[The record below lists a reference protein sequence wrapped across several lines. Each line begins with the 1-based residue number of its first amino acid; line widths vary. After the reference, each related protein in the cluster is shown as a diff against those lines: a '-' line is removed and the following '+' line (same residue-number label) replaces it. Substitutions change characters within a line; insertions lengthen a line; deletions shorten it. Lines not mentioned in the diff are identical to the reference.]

1 VYPCFRSK
9 PIANLAAAVSD
20 ISMKDSLKHL
30 QNQSEPQPAVTAA
43 WIIGICE
50 LVNVFEGRLEEEQAV
65 CD

>member
-1 VYPCFRSK
+1 MAR
-9 PIANLAAAVSD
+9 D
-20 ISMKDSLKHL
+20 IMKHL